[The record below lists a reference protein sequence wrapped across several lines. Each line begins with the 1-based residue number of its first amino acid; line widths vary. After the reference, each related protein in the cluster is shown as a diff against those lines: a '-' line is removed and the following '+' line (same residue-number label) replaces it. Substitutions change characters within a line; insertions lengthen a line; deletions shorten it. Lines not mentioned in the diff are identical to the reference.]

1 MQNLL
6 QLLMQSGALAEEELI
21 ELYASCVEAHRSAA
35 RAADLRVDT
44 NVDTNRT
51 VVDRL
56 LREDLKAQLDP
67 LGLKIAKMKHRDG
80 KVYYGIANL
89 RDDAT
94 ASVANDMAKPQQEF
108 THKLINAIR
117 RSSNRSID
125 PMDAQNMRTE
135 LEEGR
140 MTDAETGLCL
150 DRLVESKWL
159 DKDSEGTF
167 LLGVRSEMQL
177 MYARDDAVEV

>member
-80 KVYYGIANL
+80 KVYYGIGAWLLPEALTMRKHERAPAYVQAHAHAPTSASTHPHAPL
-89 RDDAT
+89 RA
-94 ASVANDMAKPQQEF
+94 
-108 THKLINAIR
+108 
-117 RSSNRSID
+117 RSRLAR
-125 PMDAQNMRTE
+125 PHERTQAC
-135 LEEGR
+135 
-140 MTDAETGLCL
+140 T
-150 DRLVESKWL
+150 
-159 DKDSEGTF
+159 
-167 LLGVRSEMQL
+167 
-177 MYARDDAVEV
+177 